1 MECGEQMRSA
11 KIVQGYAKSAELTV
25 TVIAIAVK
33 RAGLTAPKDVMK
45 ELRPRVHLLRV
56 KTVLHVLRI
65 IVFGIIMG

>member
-11 KIVQGYAKSAELTV
+11 KIVLGHAKSAELTV
-25 TVIAIAVK
+25 IAIAAK